1 MDGIIIRKA
10 ILHILDNGNRGIILS
25 NSLLNLRDEELDF
38 IHNLIGKIHG
48 NDNSKHGKFY
58 PETSLVYELLKEM
71 NEDKYL
77 SYGSLKILSRKD
89 LMIWEKLVL
98 KYELVNNYKG
108 ETHGQNKS
116 CCHSK

>member
-1 MDGIIIRKA
+1 ME
-10 ILHILDNGNRGIILS
+10 N
-25 NSLLNLRDEELDF
+25 
-38 IHNLIGKIHG
+38 
-48 NDNSKHGKFY
+48 
-58 PETSLVYELLKEM
+58 KEM
-71 NEDKYL
+71 YTKQEVVEMLKDMQRETGECVGFFVGQVSQL
-77 SYGSLKILSRKD
+77 LKILSRKD